1 MPGAEATGKIALVT
15 GANQGLGFEIAR
27 GLGRKGATI
36 LLGARKAGA
45 GEAAAATLRAEGL
58 DAHVLPIDVTDAASI
73 AAAAARIAA
82 DWGRLDIL
90 VNNAAVSLDKD
101 SRPSTADLDLMRETY
116 EANVFGL
123 VAVTQAMLP
132 LLRKA
137 PAGRIVNMST
147 GLASLTLSSGRAAPF
162 SFSRLLAYNSSKTAV
177 NGITVQFAN
186 ELLDTPIKV
195 NAANP
200 GLCATGLSGGKG
212 RPASEGAAVVLGLA
226 LLGEDG
232 PTGGLFGDGGQM
244 AW

>member
-1 MPGAEATGKIALVT
+1 MSEASGKLALVT
-15 GANQGLGFEIAR
+15 GANKGIGLEIAR
-27 GLGRKGATI
+27 GLGKAGATV
-36 LLGARKAGA
+36 LLGARNADAGQSA
-45 GEAAAATLRAEGL
+45 VATLRGEGL
-58 DAHVLPIDVTDAASI
+58 DAHFQLIDVTDEASVT
-73 AAAAARIAA
+73 AAADRIAT

-90 VNNAAVSLDKD
+90 VNNAAVSLE
-101 SRPSTADLDLMRETY
+101 RNVPPSASDLGIMRQTY

-147 GLASLTLSSGRAAPF
+147 GLASLKLSSGPEAPF
-162 SFSRLLAYNSSKTAV
+162 SFSRLLAYNTSKTAV

-186 ELLDTPIKV
+186 ELLETPIKV

-200 GLCATGLSGGKG
+200 GLCATDLSSGKG
-212 RPASEGAAVVLGLA
+212 RPPSEGAAVAVGLA

-232 PTGGLFGDGGQM
+232 PTGGLYGDAGQVP
-244 AW
+244 W